1 MGCIFTP
8 KMNVLGVL
16 FIDDCSI
23 LVQSDLALAAS
34 INTTF
39 FFFLRNKYKY
49 NLFLYFCKVGYYF
62 TLKPVANLQ
71 SISTGS
77 MVVIPRL
84 HIT

>member
-1 MGCIFTP
+1 MCCVFTP

-16 FIDDCSI
+16 VIDDCSI
-23 LVQSDLALAAS
+23 LVQSDLAFGS
-34 INTTF
+34 
-39 FFFLRNKYKY
+39 KYKY

-62 TLKPVANLQ
+62 ALRPVANLQ

-77 MVVIPRL
+77 MVVIPRI